1 MTRRLSLLALIIF
14 VAATAGGCG
23 YNTLTTKHENV
34 KAKWANVETQL
45 QRRSDLLNN
54 LIETAKLAGVQ
65 EQEVFG
71 KIAEARSKLLNAS
84 QQAPQGEG
92 GDKTPEQKQA
102 VIDAANS
109 FGGTVGRL
117 LVLQE
122 AYPQLRSNE
131 NFLKAQDEVI
141 GTENRIAVARKDYN
155 DGIQDYNTTMK
166 RFPTVISAKLFGFK
180 EEPYFK
186 AEKALVRCQRLIQT
200 VCDKIPR
207 QHRQSN
213 RARLR
218 AHQTK
223 RPPPMA
229 AFFSFSAKFSL
240 RTRGSCTWRSD
251 RMACRQ
257 VRCCTSFLSRS
268 SLRAQ
273 RLRLPPRQTSPGLD
287 VTSLH

>member
-1 MTRRLSLLALIIF
+1 MEISEMRIRRLMMLSVVVLMSL
-14 VAATAGGCG
+14 TAGGCG

-45 QRRSDLLNN
+45 QRRSDLINN

-71 KIAEARSKLLNAS
+71 TIAKARSQLLNATS
-84 QQAPQGEG
+84 QAPQGEG

-122 AYPQLRSNE
+122 NYPQLKSNE
-131 NFLKAQDEVI
+131 NFLKAQDEVV
-141 GTENRIAVARKDYN
+141 GTENRIATARKDYN
-155 DGIQDYNTTMK
+155 EGIQDYNTTRA

-186 AEKALVRCQRLIQT
+186 AEETATQV
-200 VCDKIPR
+200 PR
-207 QHRQSN
+207 IDSN
-213 RARLR
+213 TLR
-218 AHQTK
+218 PNTNK
-223 RPPPMA
+223 
-229 AFFSFSAKFSL
+229 
-240 RTRGSCTWRSD
+240 
-251 RMACRQ
+251 
-257 VRCCTSFLSRS
+257 
-268 SLRAQ
+268 
-273 RLRLPPRQTSPGLD
+273 
-287 VTSLH
+287 